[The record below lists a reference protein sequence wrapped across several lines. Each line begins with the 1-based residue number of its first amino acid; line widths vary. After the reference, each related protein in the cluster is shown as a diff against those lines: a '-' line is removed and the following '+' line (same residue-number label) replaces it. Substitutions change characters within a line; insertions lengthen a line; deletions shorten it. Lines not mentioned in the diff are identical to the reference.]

1 MIPKEKERELLHVD
15 IGKTVME
22 TCTTDMDTLHFVAAN
37 QMNLG
42 RKYAVDK
49 GERLALATLNLKAA
63 RIAKS
68 RCSYMQA
75 SHYLRIAS
83 EVLGEE
89 KWDAHY
95 DLSLEIVSSRAEM
108 EYCSANFLT
117 CWELVNEVLVFS
129 HSNRD
134 RLRGYY
140 AMIES
145 LRAEDRLHDA
155 MDLGYKVLAEFNVT
169 FPRSPSLVNI
179 IVSVKLAT
187 SMLPRNL
194 DDILTLPE
202 MKDEDHLACM
212 KIMGILA
219 QCAYFLERS
228 KEFTLLS
235 LRMMRFTLRF
245 GVTDMSTQALATF
258 GMIKVFMG
266 NYDDGFTF
274 GRLSIRLL
282 ERIYSKEAEA
292 RSLTI
297 VFCFT
302 NHWRMP
308 MKSMVVPLLR
318 AYTSGLATSEIGFGL
333 IAAYNRIV
341 ALASLGTPLDQ
352 VDEEIRSVTEQ
363 CYEFKQ
369 AAVLRLLAPTHQ
381 AVLNFQG
388 RSNFPLIL
396 TGTVMEQKSFTEE
409 AEAAENHILL
419 HGIAFNRLKLG
430 LHFQEW
436 CFVDEL
442 LPSIEKYRK
451 KNRGI
456 DKHFSVLD
464 FQVVAGIA
472 YAVLWHRTGKRKNLH
487 KFKRVLKHSEVA
499 WLSSGLEQ
507 CKANYSFL
515 LAEQKVFQKAGTSVI
530 LQSYKDA
537 IHDMENAQLIHF
549 QAFANERAG
558 TVLLES
564 KGESE
569 IILAYFSEARSL
581 YAKYGAHAKVNQLEK
596 KIKSVKRLIPT

>member
-1 MIPKEKERELLHVD
+1 MIPKEKERELLHLD
-15 IGKTVME
+15 IGKSVME
-22 TCTTDMDTLHFVAAN
+22 TCTTDTDTLHLVAAN

-42 RKYAVDK
+42 RSHAVDK
-49 GERLALATLNLKAA
+49 GEMHALATLNLKAA
-63 RIAKS
+63 RIAKF
-68 RCSYMQA
+68 RCAYMQA
-75 SHYLRIAS
+75 SQYLSIAS
-83 EVLGEE
+83 EVLGAK
-89 KWDAHY
+89 KWDTYY

-129 HSNRD
+129 RSSRD

-145 LRAEDRLHDA
+145 LRAEDRLNDA
-155 MDLGYKVLAEFNVT
+155 MELGYKVLAEFNVT
-169 FPRSPSLVNI
+169 FPKRPSLINI
-179 IVSVKLAT
+179 VVSLKMAS
-187 SMLPRNL
+187 SMLPRTL
-194 DDILTLPE
+194 DDILKLPE

-219 QCAYFLERS
+219 HCAYFLERS

-235 LRMMRFTLRF
+235 LRMMRFTLNF
-245 GVTDMSTQALATF
+245 GVSDMSTQALATF

-266 NYDDGFTF
+266 KYDDGFTF

-282 ERIYSKEAEA
+282 ERIYSREAEA

-308 MKSMVVPLLR
+308 MKSMVAPLLR

-352 VDEEIRSVTEQ
+352 VDNEIRSVQEQ

-381 AVLNFQG
+381 AILNFQG
-388 RSNFPLIL
+388 ESNFPLIL
-396 TGTVMEQKSFTEE
+396 TGAVMEQTSFTEE
-409 AEAAENHILL
+409 AQAAKNHILL
-419 HGIAFNRLKLG
+419 HGIAFNRLKLS

-436 CFVDEL
+436 CIVDEL
-442 LPSIEKYRK
+442 LPLIEKYRK

-472 YAVLWHRTGKRKNLH
+472 YAVLWQRTGKRKNLH
-487 KFKRVLKHSEVA
+487 KFQRVLKHSEVA

-515 LAEQKVFQKAGTSVI
+515 LAEQKVFQKAGLSVI
-530 LQSYKDA
+530 LQAYTKA
-537 IHDMENAQLIHF
+537 INDLEHAQLIHF

-558 TVLLES
+558 TVLLQS
-564 KGESE
+564 KGENE
-569 IILAYFSEARSL
+569 MIVAYFSEAQSL
-581 YAKYGAHAKVNQLEK
+581 YARYGAHAKVNQLEK
-596 KIKSVKRLIPT
+596 KIESVKRLIPT